1 MRLFVKF
8 LNSLEFA
15 LPLQAIPY
23 VILLGF
29 FFGSTLVVS
38 RFSVGQFE
46 PSTYIGLRLLIAG
59 VAHLLVYLFLS
70 RRFPLP
76 KDRTVWKHAIFLG
89 VFGTAIPMTCIVTSL
104 QYLSSGVSS
113 TLLTLGPAVIV
124 IMAHF
129 ILPDESLTRRKIIG
143 VTIAFAGALFLALSG
158 ETGLS
163 GEEVV
168 NPLGYI
174 LIFTAIFISNGMTVY
189 SRKYMKDFDAYDVA
203 SIRMWAAALVVL
215 PLSILMIGV
224 NFEAVTT
231 IGYVGLLYAALIG
244 TFAGLLLAFY
254 NIKRFGAT
262 ASAMT
267 AYVIPVVAGIGGVL
281 FLDEQ
286 ITAVMLI
293 GMVLIIIG
301 IAILQSK
308 KSKSSPEVAIN
319 NS

>member
-1 MRLFVKF
+1 
-8 LNSLEFA
+8 LEFV

-23 VILLGF
+23 IVLLGF

-46 PSTYIGLRLLIAG
+46 PTTYIGMRLLIAG

-70 RRFPLP
+70 HRFPLP
-76 KDRTVWKHAIFLG
+76 KDRDLWKHAVFLG

-124 IMAHF
+124 VLAHF
-129 ILPDESLTRRKIIG
+129 ALPDESLTRRKALG
-143 VTIAFAGALFLALSG
+143 VTIAFAGALLLAFSG
-158 ETGLS
+158 QSGIS
-163 GEEVV
+163 GEEAA
-168 NPLGYI
+168 NPLGYV
-174 LIFTAIFISNGMTVY
+174 LIFTAIFIANGMAVY
-189 SRKYMKDFDAYDVA
+189 SRKYMKDFDAYDVS
-203 SIRMWAAALVVL
+203 SIRMWAAALTVL
-215 PLSILMIGV
+215 PLSIFMIGL
-224 NFEAVTT
+224 NFESVTT
-231 IGYVGLLYAALIG
+231 TGYLGLLYAALVG

-281 FLDEQ
+281 FLDEH
-286 ITAVMLI
+286 ITAVMLV
-293 GMVLIIIG
+293 GMTLIIIG

-308 KSKSSPEVAIN
+308 KSQSVPEVVIHN
-319 NS
+319 H

>member
-1 MRLFVKF
+1 LVFRL
-8 LNSLEFA
+8 SLEFA

-23 VILLGF
+23 VVLLGF

-46 PSTYIGLRLLIAG
+46 PTTYIGLRLLIAG

-76 KDRTVWKHAIFLG
+76 KDRSVWKHAIFLG

-124 IMAHF
+124 ILAHF
-129 ILPDESLTRRKIIG
+129 ALPDESLNRRKAIG
-143 VTIAFAGALFLALSG
+143 VLIAFGGAMVLATSG
-158 ETGLS
+158 ESGLS
-163 GEEVV
+163 DGESA

-174 LIFTAIFISNGMTVY
+174 LIFTAILIANGMSVY

-215 PLSILMIGV
+215 PLSIVMIGL
-224 NFEAVTT
+224 NFESVTT
-231 IGYVGLLYAALIG
+231 TGYMGLLYAALIG

-262 ASAMT
+262 AAAMT

-293 GMVLIIIG
+293 GMTLIIIG
-301 IAILQSK
+301 IAVLQSK
-308 KSKSSPEVAIN
+308 KSKSVPEVAIHK
-319 NS
+319 S

>member
-1 MRLFVKF
+1 
-8 LNSLEFA
+8 LEFA

-124 IMAHF
+124 ILAHF
-129 ILPDESLTRRKIIG
+129 VLPDESLTRRKAMG

-163 GEEVV
+163 GGEAV

-174 LIFTAIFISNGMTVY
+174 LIFIAIFISNGMTVY

-215 PLSILMIGV
+215 PLSIIMIGV
-224 NFEAVTT
+224 NFETVTAT
-231 IGYVGLLYAALIG
+231 GYVGLLYAALIG

-281 FLDEQ
+281 FLDEH

-293 GMVLIIIG
+293 GMALIIVG

-308 KSKSSPEVAIN
+308 KSKTIPEVAIN
-319 NS
+319 ES

>member
-1 MRLFVKF
+1 M
-8 LNSLEFA
+8 S
-15 LPLQAIPY
+15 LQAIPY
-23 VILLGF
+23 IVLLGF

-46 PSTYIGLRLLIAG
+46 PTTYIGLRLLIAG

-76 KDRTVWKHAIFLG
+76 KDRSVWKHAIFLG
-89 VFGTAIPMTCIVTSL
+89 AFGTAIPMTCIVMSL

-124 IMAHF
+124 ILAHYV
-129 ILPDESLTRRKIIG
+129 LPDESLNRRKAVG
-143 VTIAFAGALFLALSG
+143 VTIAFAGALVLAASG
-158 ETGLS
+158 QSGIS
-163 GEEVV
+163 GEEAA

-174 LIFTAIFISNGMTVY
+174 LIFTAIFIANGMTVY

-203 SIRMWAAALVVL
+203 SIRMWAAALTVL
-215 PLSILMIGV
+215 PLSIIMIGM
-224 NFEAVTT
+224 NFESVTT
-231 IGYVGLLYAALIG
+231 VGYLGLLYAALIG

-286 ITAVMLI
+286 ITAVMLT
-293 GMVLIIIG
+293 GMALIIIG
-301 IAILQSK
+301 IAVLQSK
-308 KSKSSPEVAIN
+308 KSIAAPELVIN
-319 NS
+319 KP

>member
-1 MRLFVKF
+1 M
-8 LNSLEFA
+8 
-15 LPLQAIPY
+15 PLQAIPY

-46 PSTYIGLRLLIAG
+46 PTTYIGLRLLIAG
-59 VAHLLVYLFLS
+59 VAHLFVYLFLS

-76 KDRTVWKHAIFLG
+76 KDRSVWKHAIFLG
-89 VFGTAIPMTCIVTSL
+89 VFGTAIPMTCIVSSL

-124 IMAHF
+124 ILAHF
-129 ILPDESLTRRKIIG
+129 VLPDESLNRRKAIG
-143 VTIAFAGALFLALSG
+143 VAIAFGGALVLAANGESG
-158 ETGLS
+158 LV
-163 GEEVV
+163 GEEAA

-174 LIFTAIFISNGMTVY
+174 FIFIAILISNGMSVY

-203 SIRMWAAALVVL
+203 SIRMWAAALTVL
-215 PLSILMIGV
+215 PFSILLIGV
-224 NFEAVTT
+224 NFESVTS
-231 IGYVGLLYAALIG
+231 IGYMGLLYAALIG

-262 ASAMT
+262 ASAMV

-308 KSKSSPEVAIN
+308 KEQSSPEVLIHKP
-319 NS
+319 

>member
-1 MRLFVKF
+1 
-8 LNSLEFA
+8 
-15 LPLQAIPY
+15 
-23 VILLGF
+23 
-29 FFGSTLVVS
+29 
-38 RFSVGQFE
+38 
-46 PSTYIGLRLLIAG
+46 LLIAG

-76 KDRTVWKHAIFLG
+76 KDRSVWKHAIFLG
-89 VFGTAIPMTCIVTSL
+89 AFGTAIPMTCIVMSL

-124 IMAHF
+124 ILAHYV
-129 ILPDESLTRRKIIG
+129 LPDESLNRRKAVG
-143 VTIAFAGALFLALSG
+143 VTIAFAGALVLAASG
-158 ETGLS
+158 QSGIS
-163 GEEVV
+163 GEEAA

-174 LIFTAIFISNGMTVY
+174 LIFTAIFIANGMTVY

-203 SIRMWAAALVVL
+203 SIRMWAAALTVL
-215 PLSILMIGV
+215 PLSIIMIGM
-224 NFEAVTT
+224 NFESVTT
-231 IGYVGLLYAALIG
+231 VGYLGLLYAALIG

-286 ITAVMLI
+286 ITAVMLT
-293 GMVLIIIG
+293 GMALIIIG
-301 IAILQSK
+301 IAVLQSK
-308 KSKSSPEVAIN
+308 KSIAAPELVIN
-319 NS
+319 KP